1 MIMNQLM
8 QNKVSTM
15 TSIEFLDAVINPF
28 RTKEGETPHEPR
40 KFLAKIIDELDLDET
55 GKKFRLN
62 NNQTESAYYT
72 LDKDQMML
80 VGMRESK
87 AVRKSVLEWIKLA
100 TEDQKPALPK
110 SYAEALLEAGRLAME
125 NERKDEQLRL
135 AAPKVE
141 FVDNFV
147 EASSGSMGFRKLA
160 KLLEIKENE
169 FRHFL
174 TKNSIMY
181 RLGGDWVP
189 YQNHIDAGRFE
200 VKAGLKEHETGN
212 SHAFSQANFTAKGI
226 KWIAGLLAQ
235 DKIDRINRDLA
246 KQE

>member
-1 MIMNQLM
+1 MNQLM

-100 TEDQKPALPK
+100 TEDQKPAMPQTY
-110 SYAEALLEAGRLAME
+110 SAALLEAGRLALE

-141 FVDNFV
+141 FVEKYID
-147 EASSGSMGFRKLA
+147 SSTGSLGFRKVA
-160 KLLEIKENE
+160 KLLNVKEPSL
-169 FRHFL
+169 RSFL
-174 TKNSIMY
+174 SKEKIMY
-181 RLGGDWVP
+181 KLGGDWIP

-200 VKAGLKEHETGN
+200 VKAGLAEHEES
-212 SHAFSQANFTAKGI
+212 SHAFTQSKFTAKGVE
-226 KWIAGLLAQ
+226 WIAGEYAKH
-235 DKIDRINRDLA
+235 KINEQLEGV
-246 KQE
+246 KCQKEQ

>member
-1 MIMNQLM
+1 
-8 QNKVSTM
+8 
-15 TSIEFLDAVINPF
+15 
-28 RTKEGETPHEPR
+28 
-40 KFLAKIIDELDLDET
+40 
-55 GKKFRLN
+55 
-62 NNQTESAYYT
+62 
-72 LDKDQMML
+72 MML
-80 VGMRESK
+80 LASNNLTMNSREIAELVGSRHDNVKRTIETLHISG
-87 AVRKSVLEWIKLA
+87 VISQPQSEDGIKSANGVVEKLFVFSGEQGKRDSIIVVAQLCPEFTARLVDRWQELEAK
-100 TEDQKPALPK
+100 QKPALPK
-110 SYAEALLEAGRLAME
+110 SYAEALLEAGRLALE